1 MSSIT
6 SLKTLVPEHLTEEA
20 EQSGF
25 FQCPTCGLIW
35 FGRPEIAQCPEGPH
49 GRPVHV
55 VLCRTCDDTVPIE
68 RFAAHLAN
76 RDHEFGIQRASK

>member
-1 MSSIT
+1 MA
-6 SLKTLVPEHLTEEA
+6 SLKTFAPEFLA
-20 EQSGF
+20 DDARQSGF

-35 FGRPEIAQCPEGPH
+35 FGRPEVAQCPEGPH

-55 VLCRTCDDTVPIE
+55 VVLCRTCDSAVPIE

-76 RDHEFGIQRASK
+76 KDHGVGVELTSKP